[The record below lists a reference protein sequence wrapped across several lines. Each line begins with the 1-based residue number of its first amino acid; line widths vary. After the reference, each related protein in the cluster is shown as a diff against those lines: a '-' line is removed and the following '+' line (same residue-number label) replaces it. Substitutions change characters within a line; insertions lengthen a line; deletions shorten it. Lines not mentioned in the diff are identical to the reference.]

1 MKKWRNLGLAAV
13 LGAALVGSVP
23 LISQAA
29 NDTPQVTNNGVGLA
43 IGRMGTSMIDSISK
57 FLGLTSDEVRTERQS
72 GKSLTDIASDKGV
85 SKDKLLDQMLK
96 ERKVQLD
103 ALVKDGKLTQEQ
115 ADQYLAQ
122 MKERMGTMVD
132 RTETGR
138 PDFAPG
144 RGQGMGQGQGQGRG
158 RGAGMQG
165 GNCGGGFGNQV
176 APTSTSSS
184 L

>member
-1 MKKWRNLGLAAV
+1 MKKWRNIGLAAV
-13 LGAALVGSVP
+13 LGAAIVGSVP

-29 NDTPQVTNNGVGLA
+29 NEAPQTSNGGMGMGL
-43 IGRMGTSMIDSISK
+43 GRMGTSMIDSISK

-72 GKSLTDIASDKGV
+72 GKSLADIASDKGV
-85 SKDKLLDQMLK
+85 AKDKLLDQMVQ
-96 ERKVQLD
+96 ERKAQLD

-115 ADQYLAQ
+115 ADQYLSQ
-122 MKERMGTMVD
+122 IKDRMGTMVE

-144 RGQGMGQGQGQGRG
+144 RGQGKGRG
-158 RGAGMQG
+158 GMQG
-165 GNCGGGFGNQV
+165 GNCGGFGNQSSP
-176 APTSTSSS
+176 ATNTGSS